1 MGDWNMAEKK
11 TNRLKKIMPNV
22 ILIFVL
28 LSTVLILMDVSAN
41 LINEIDTQTDTLES
55 PATET
60 SPTPSGPLPT
70 PEPIQDA

>member
-28 LSTVLILMDVSAN
+28 LSTVLILLDVSTN
-41 LINEIDTQTDTLES
+41 LLNEIDVQTEIVVTPTVQSEPTQMG
-55 PATET
+55 
-60 SPTPSGPLPT
+60 PTPT
-70 PEPIQDA
+70 YEPIEDA